1 MEIIKF
7 GNKCQYDY
15 DNNFMIIVFKQ
26 ICKVDTKYQE
36 IGYFDLLADTEIW
49 NLLNL
54 NTIDEYMG

>member
-1 MEIIKF
+1 
-7 GNKCQYDY
+7 
-15 DNNFMIIVFKQ
+15 MIIVFKQ

-36 IGYFDLLADTEIW
+36 IGYFDLLAVTEIW